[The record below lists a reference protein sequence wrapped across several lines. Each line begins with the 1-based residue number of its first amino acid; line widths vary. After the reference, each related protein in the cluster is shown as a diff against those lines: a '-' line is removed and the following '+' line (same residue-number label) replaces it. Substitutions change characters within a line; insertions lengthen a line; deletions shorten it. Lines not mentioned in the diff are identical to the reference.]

1 MTSGNQM
8 AAIINPVNGYR
19 GMLEANGKEVKN
31 HMIENRKL
39 IKEKEE
45 LKKREFEEASQI
57 KSKLK
62 GSLMI

>member
-19 GMLEANGKEVKN
+19 GMLEASGKEVKN

-39 IKEKEE
+39 LKELEE
-45 LKKREFEEASQI
+45 TKRKEFEEAS
-57 KSKLK
+57 
-62 GSLMI
+62 

>member
-1 MTSGNQM
+1 M

-57 KSKLK
+57 KSKRK
-62 GSLMI
+62 GV

>member
-1 MTSGNQM
+1 
-8 AAIINPVNGYR
+8 VNGYR

-45 LKKREFEEASQI
+45 IKKREFEEASQI
-57 KSKLK
+57 KSKLEV
-62 GSLMI
+62 G